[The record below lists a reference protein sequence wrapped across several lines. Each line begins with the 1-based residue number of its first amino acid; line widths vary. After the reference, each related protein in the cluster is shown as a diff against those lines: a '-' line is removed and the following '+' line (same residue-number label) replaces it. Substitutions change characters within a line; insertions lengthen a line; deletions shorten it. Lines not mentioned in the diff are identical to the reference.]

1 LFIYKKYNVY
11 CIIRA
16 LLRPRIPPEWWDASS
31 GSLKMKQQQPSIIN
45 IGLVGGGEFCK
56 EILEKTTAVY
66 EEAEMVAPILAVA
79 DPDPESPG
87 RKLASQMGLLTFD
100 DYKQLYDRR
109 YSIHLIIILTPEP
122 QIFENILHTRPSRIR
137 ILAYQVFRMF
147 WKAIAQ
153 EEQKLRERTKEMETI
168 LNGIDDFILV
178 ITPDMEILE
187 ANESFLNKMGYSHED
202 VIGKKCYQVYHKLD
216 HPCNDGQI
224 DCPLR
229 GVVRNKRHVRQIQTR
244 ILPDGQNRY
253 YEVNIYPIWEKDGKV
268 SKFIHIS
275 RDITEHKKEEEEITR
290 RLEQMVEER
299 TRELKETHKK
309 LLHQDKMASLGKLS
323 ASVVHEINNP
333 IAGILNLI
341 LLMKRMV
348 EEDSIG
354 SREINQFN
362 QYLTLMETETRRTS
376 RIVSNLLAFSR
387 QSKMELKRISLNRLI
402 EQTLIINSNLL
413 KFNGVKVK
421 IDLDPNLPD
430 MVGSE
435 DQLQQVFMN
444 LVSNAAEAV
453 EVVGGGQLR
462 ITTRHSLREDKLL
475 VDFEDTGIGIPESN
489 LSKLFE
495 PFFTTKK
502 KGKGVGLGLSVAYG
516 IIQEHGGSIHVKSRE
531 GKGTKFS
538 VRFPLKPA
546 PDKLHP
552 QGGFSE
558 PY

>member
-1 LFIYKKYNVY
+1 MESFIM
-11 CIIRA
+11 
-16 LLRPRIPPEWWDASS
+16 P
-31 GSLKMKQQQPSIIN
+31 QQQPSIIN
-45 IGLVGGGEFCK
+45 IGLVGGGNFCK

-66 EEAEMVAPILAVA
+66 EQAEMVAPILAVA

-87 RKLASQMGLLTFD
+87 RKLASQLGLLTFD

-109 YSIHLIIILTPEP
+109 YSIHLIIILTPQPE
-122 QIFENILHTRPSRIR
+122 IFENILYTRPSRIR
-137 ILAYQVFRMF
+137 ILSYQVFRMF
-147 WKAIAQ
+147 WNAIGL
-153 EEQKLRERTKEMETI
+153 EEQKLRERTEEMETI

-187 ANESFLNKMGYSHED
+187 ANESFLNKMGYAPKD
-202 VIGKKCYQVYHKLD
+202 VLGKKCHQVYHKLD
-216 HPCNDGQI
+216 HPCNDGKT

-229 GVVRNKRHVRQIQTR
+229 EVVRNKRHVHQIQTR
-244 ILPDGQNRY
+244 ILPDGQKQY

-275 RDITEHKKEEEEITR
+275 RDITQRKKKEAEMTR

-299 TRELKETHKK
+299 TRQLKETHKK

-341 LLMKRMV
+341 MLMKRMV
-348 EEDSIG
+348 AEDAIG
-354 SREINQFN
+354 SREIDQFN

-402 EQTLIINSNLL
+402 EQTLFLNSNLL
-413 KFNGVKVK
+413 KIAGVKVST
-421 IDLDPNLPD
+421 DLDPNLPD
-430 MVGSE
+430 LVGSE

-444 LVSNAAEAV
+444 LISNAAEAM
-453 EVVGGGQLR
+453 ESRDGGRLSIETKHVLR
-462 ITTRHSLREDKLL
+462 KDKLE
-475 VDFEDTGIGIPESN
+475 VDFKDTGIGIPDEN
-489 LSKLFE
+489 IPKLFE
-495 PFFTTKK
+495 PFFTTKR

-516 IIQEHGGSIHVKSRE
+516 IIQEHGGSIYVKSTE
-531 GKGTKFS
+531 GKGTTFHLK
-538 VRFPLKPA
+538 FPLKKA
-546 PDKLHP
+546 SNKLDPH
-552 QGGFSE
+552 GGRSE
-558 PY
+558 QN